1 MPPFI
6 IKAGQK
12 KTFTRKLVGFAER
25 VGEVVI
31 YGYAFGMA
39 ASVWMN
45 SGGVV

>member
-6 IKAGQK
+6 TKIGQK
-12 KTFTRKLVGFAER
+12 KTVTRHLIRFAER
-25 VGEVVI
+25 VCEVVI